1 MSGKK
6 LENGL
11 IENCAPTLAGMKSAG
26 LFRYF
31 FDDRGEAANEI
42 DEVNRLLNGRGVYV
56 EALRWDENAVLVY
69 TYRPDQVQKELNDPE
84 AAELLAACGY
94 PDRDAESCIRHLEGR
109 LHHSCCFPHEI
120 GVFLGYPPEDV
131 KGFIVNGGRNCKCC
145 GLWKV
150 YCNEKEKM
158 QLFHKLKRCSEIYL
172 QVFSEGRDLVQM
184 TVCA

>member
-1 MSGKK
+1 MKD
-6 LENGL
+6 
-11 IENCAPTLAGMKSAG
+11 APVIIL
-26 LFRYF
+26 
-31 FDDRGEAANEI
+31 DEATTNV
-42 DEVNRLLNGRGVYV
+42 D
-56 EALRWDENAVLVY
+56 
-69 TYRPDQVQKELNDPE
+69 
-84 AAELLAACGY
+84 

-131 KGFIVNGGRNCKCC
+131 KGFIMNGGRNCKCC

-150 YCNEKEKM
+150 YCNEKEKK